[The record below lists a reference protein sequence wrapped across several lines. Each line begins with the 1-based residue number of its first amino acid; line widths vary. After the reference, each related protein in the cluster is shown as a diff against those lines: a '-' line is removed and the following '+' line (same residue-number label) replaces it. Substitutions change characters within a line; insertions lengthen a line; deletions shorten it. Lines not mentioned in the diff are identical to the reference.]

1 MIAALR
7 MSPLFDELVAT
18 CGLAPIIARPVMR
31 RALERACVDRET
43 LSRADLARALETIEG
58 ALHVYLDEREV
69 TRRMATIRL
78 LARRASSLPPPPR

>member
-1 MIAALR
+1 
-7 MSPLFDELVAT
+7 MSALFDELVET

-31 RALERACVDRET
+31 RALERANVDRGT

-69 TRRMATIRL
+69 SRRMQLIRQL
-78 LARRASSLPPPPR
+78 TRRASSIPPAMR